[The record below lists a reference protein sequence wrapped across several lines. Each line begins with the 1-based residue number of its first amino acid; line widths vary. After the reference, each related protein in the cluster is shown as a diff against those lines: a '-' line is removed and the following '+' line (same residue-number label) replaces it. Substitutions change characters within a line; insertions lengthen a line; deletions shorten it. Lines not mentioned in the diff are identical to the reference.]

1 MICEGS
7 HDDTDEEHGDDGDN
21 GDDGGHLE
29 HDDDGEK
36 HVDDGD
42 HLADDQMWEVSPPH
56 LVMSP
61 FKASPPPSPHLKC
74 VPKPHS

>member
-1 MICEGS
+1 MEYG
-7 HDDTDEEHGDDGDN
+7 DGGDEE
-21 GDDGGHLE
+21 
-29 HDDDGEK
+29 

-42 HLADDQMWEVSPPH
+42 HLADDQMWEVSRAH

-61 FKASPPPSPHLKC
+61 FKALPPPSRHLKC